1 VSRLEEPAARVGIGA
16 GTCEVWMATTDG
28 LRPRHL
34 ELLHEQERAR
44 AARYRHREDR
54 DRSLLAAAL
63 LRLVAARLLSGGD
76 TPDPCLV
83 RDLRVRRKCGVCGGP
98 HGKPSVGSGLHVSLS
113 HTGAT
118 VVVAATEVARVGV
131 DVEPRGR
138 PSHAGSGART
148 ACSSAEWALVHD
160 GRDALRYWTR
170 KEAVAKAT
178 GEGLSAPLA
187 DISVSGPREQPELR
201 GWRGR
206 SAPPCTLLDL
216 DEPSGF
222 VGALAVL
229 TTQPF
234 RLDLRDGDQLLAAA

>member
-1 VSRLEEPAARVGIGA
+1 VSRLEEPAARFGIGA
-16 GTCEVWMATTDG
+16 GTCEVWVARAET
-28 LRPRHL
+28 LRPHHL
-34 ELLHEQERAR
+34 ELLDEQERAR
-44 AARYRHREDR
+44 ADRYQHREDR
-54 DRSLLAAAL
+54 DRSLLAATL
-63 LRLVAARLLSGGD
+63 LRLVASRAVSRTDAPDLD
-76 TPDPCLV
+76 TA
-83 RDLRVRRKCGVCGGP
+83 RDLHVRRECGVCGGP

-118 VVVAATEVARVGV
+118 VVVAATEVARVGI
-131 DVEPRGR
+131 DVEPEGR
-138 PSHAGSGART
+138 VHAASGART
-148 ACSSAEWALVHD
+148 ACSTSEWALVT
-160 GRDALRYWTR
+160 GRRDALRYWTR

-229 TTQPF
+229 TTEPF
-234 RLDLRDGDQLLAAA
+234 RLDLRDGNQLLAA